1 MSVTIDFNIL
11 CAARDK
17 YLWTQED
24 LAAASGLSTRTIQRI
39 ESQGRCSI
47 ESLKALASA
56 LDVVAIDLI
65 VVDET
70 EDQPIKRSWIIGPI
84 LGCLGALIGCSM
96 GVWGLVQNIHKTQ
109 ADMSTALPA
118 LSFLALMTAFSIGFP
133 AYMTYRY
140 WNVSPDQ
147 YCATPKSWGFL
158 KP

>member
-1 MSVTIDFNIL
+1 MSITIDCDML
-11 CAARDK
+11 RTARDK

-39 ESQGRCSI
+39 EAQGRCSK

-56 LDVVAIDLI
+56 LDVVAIDFI
-65 VVDET
+65 VVDDA
-70 EDQPIKRSWIIGPI
+70 EDKPIKRSWIIGPI
-84 LGCLGALIGCSM
+84 LGCLGGLMGCSI
-96 GVWGLVQNIHKTQ
+96 GGWGLVQNIQETQ

-147 YCATPKSWGFL
+147 YCATPKS
-158 KP
+158 